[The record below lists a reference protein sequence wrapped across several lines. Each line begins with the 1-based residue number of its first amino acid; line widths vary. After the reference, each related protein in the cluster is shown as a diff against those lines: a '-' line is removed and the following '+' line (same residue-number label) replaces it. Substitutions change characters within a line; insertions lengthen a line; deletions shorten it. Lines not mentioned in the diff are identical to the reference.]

1 MFQSRL
7 VPVVTYVLWSV
18 AIMTPASWAAAQSA
32 RGDQAEI
39 KTIAVHGTTL
49 HYSARG
55 HGPLVVLVHGSLG
68 ELSDW
73 DADAK
78 VLGARFRVIAYSR
91 RFHEPNVPPRLG
103 EPYSMRQH
111 AEDLATLIRAND
123 GKAIVVAHSYGA
135 YTSLYMA
142 VHHPELVRALV
153 LAEPP
158 ILPWLKESPEGRV
171 ALQQFQEA
179 ALTPAREAFRR
190 GDMGDGMR
198 RFINGV
204 SGRPIFDQLPEQARA
219 DLMRSAPEMRAEMTT
234 DPDQYMPALSCSKV
248 HRFNRPVLIVT
259 GENSPTFFHLIVR
272 RLQSCLPRAEI
283 VSIKGVSH
291 GTMLA
296 PPAFTSVVQDFL
308 SRHK

>member
-1 MFQSRL
+1 MFHSRL
-7 VPVVTYVLWSV
+7 IQIVAFALSSVMIMVT
-18 AIMTPASWAAAQSA
+18 ATWALAQSA
-32 RGDQAEI
+32 KGAQPEI

-49 HYSARG
+49 HYTDRG
-55 HGPLVVLVHGSLG
+55 NGPLVVLVHGSLG
-68 ELSDW
+68 ELTDW
-73 DADAK
+73 DADAN
-78 VLGARFRVIAYSR
+78 VLAPKFRVITYSR
-91 RFHEPNVPPRLG
+91 RFHEPNVRPKVG

-111 AEDLATLIRAND
+111 AEDLAALIRAN
-123 GKAIVVAHSYGA
+123 GGQANVVAHSYGA

-142 VHHPELVRALV
+142 VHHPELVRTLV

-171 ALQQFQEA
+171 ALQKFQEA
-179 ALTPAREAFRR
+179 ALTPARQAFAR
-190 GDMGDGMR
+190 GDMVDGMR
-198 RFINGV
+198 RFIDGV
-204 SGRPIFDQLPEQARA
+204 SGRPVFDHLPEQARA

-234 DPDQYMPALSCSKV
+234 DTGQYMAPLSCSQV
-248 HRFNRPVLIVT
+248 RRFNRPILIVT

-272 RLQSCLPRAEI
+272 HLQTCLPQART

-308 SRHK
+308 SRH

>member
-7 VPVVTYVLWSV
+7 PIVAYILWSV
-18 AIMTPASWAAAQSA
+18 AIMTPATSALAQSA
-32 RGDQAEI
+32 RSDQAEI
-39 KTIAVHGTTL
+39 KTIAVHGATL
-49 HYSARG
+49 HYTDRG
-55 HGPLVVLVHGSLG
+55 NGPLVLLVHGSLG

-73 DADAK
+73 DADAN
-78 VLGARFRVIAYSR
+78 VLARKFRVIAYSR

-111 AEDLATLIRAND
+111 AEDLAALIRANGGIPD
-123 GKAIVVAHSYGA
+123 VVAHSYGA

-142 VHHPELVRALV
+142 VHHPELVRTLV

-171 ALQQFQEA
+171 ALQKFQEA

-190 GDMGDGMR
+190 GDMVDGMR
-198 RFINGV
+198 QFINGV
-204 SGRPIFDQLPEQARA
+204 SGRQVFDQLPEQARA

-234 DPDQYMPALSCSKV
+234 DPDQYMPHLSCSEV
-248 HRFNRPVLIVT
+248 HRFNRPVLIIT
-259 GENSPTFFHLIVR
+259 GENSPSFFHMIVR
-272 RLQSCLPRAEI
+272 RLQTCLPRAQT

-296 PPAFTSVVQDFL
+296 APAFTSVVEDFL
-308 SRHK
+308 SRH